1 MRAEGPSTKET
12 TPLQSTALC
21 IFPFTGSTGGD
32 LLAWLMLLLRRS
44 WGLWGTNREPLLLS
58 LSPKML
64 CSSSANS
71 VSDPI
76 SLPRPLKL
84 KRLVLLLRLA
94 ENREPRMLSGD
105 CGKNKWRCVSA
116 EADMH
121 FLELLWR
128 PLTWGQRALYWVKGN
143 IFKNKEIQ
151 QNDKF
156 FQIRNEETGK
166 VHLFRTKCAIRYCI
180 TLYTSG
186 LKLSLHSFC
195 TIHVAINTLL
205 LKKEFDTNS
214 YYRAVHTPTPTF
226 LKYWKLIEAKTTLNA
241 SLHSIAYN
249 STLHT
254 EGSVK
259 VC

>member
-1 MRAEGPSTKET
+1 MSVVANLLSIITSGRSCPLGSMRAEGPSTRET

-44 WGLWGTNREPLLLS
+44 RGLWGTNREPLLLS

-94 ENREPRMLSGD
+94 ENKEPRMLSGD
-105 CGKNKWRCVSA
+105 CRKNKRWSVSA
-116 EADMH
+116 EADVH

-128 PLTWGQRALYWVKGN
+128 PLTWGQRALYWV
-143 IFKNKEIQ
+143 
-151 QNDKF
+151 
-156 FQIRNEETGK
+156 
-166 VHLFRTKCAIRYCI
+166 
-180 TLYTSG
+180 
-186 LKLSLHSFC
+186 
-195 TIHVAINTLL
+195 
-205 LKKEFDTNS
+205 
-214 YYRAVHTPTPTF
+214 
-226 LKYWKLIEAKTTLNA
+226 
-241 SLHSIAYN
+241 
-249 STLHT
+249 
-254 EGSVK
+254 
-259 VC
+259 